1 MLTNFL
7 KQNKKAKYDVA
18 IIRSKDTAVVTT
30 GTALMI
36 AMDYNRNLGRN
47 FKDVM
52 DLWQRIPDQYT
63 IYDGL
68 ESPTNTT
75 LKTKTK
81 EAVCLTRMIR
91 LKLGN

>member
-52 DLWQRIPDQYT
+52 DLWQRIPDQY
-63 IYDGL
+63 IYC
-68 ESPTNTT
+68 
-75 LKTKTK
+75 
-81 EAVCLTRMIR
+81 VCLTRMIR